1 MGEENV
7 TITKALVKSTGLCIP
22 KNMVKNDD
30 DVIKSNRNGVIKSNR
45 DLLDLFLFYRITV

>member
-1 MGEENV
+1 MGGENV
-7 TITKALVKSTGLCIP
+7 TITKALVKSTGLCVP

-45 DLLDLFLFYRITV
+45 DLLGLFLFYRITV